1 MITHTTKENKMTEQ
15 RASLT
20 EEYIGYPGCTCP
32 PNTNPW
38 GNDICAVCE
47 EVRND
52 EAAQDALIKYCQVCD
67 GGHDG
72 GEFGE
77 LCPANGPR
85 WFEPSDPRDL
95 YDEPQVSGTTSEV
108 WW

>member
-1 MITHTTKENKMTEQ
+1 MYEDCCNYEEQ
-15 RASLT
+15 
-20 EEYIGYPGCTCP
+20 GGCP
-32 PNTNPW
+32 
-38 GNDICAVCE
+38 IC
-47 EVRND
+47 D
-52 EAAQDALIKYCQVCD
+52 PQPKYCLVCD

-77 LCPANGPR
+77 LCPSNGPG

-95 YDEPQVSGTTSEV
+95 YDEPQAAGTTTEV

>member
-1 MITHTTKENKMTEQ
+1 MKEQ

-20 EEYIGYPGCTCP
+20 EEHIGYPGCTCGP
-32 PNTNPW
+32 DARW
-38 GNDICAVCE
+38 DALCAICE
-47 EVRND
+47 EVLND
-52 EAAQDALIKYCQVCD
+52 EAAQDALITYCTVCD

-95 YDEPQVSGTTSEV
+95 DDQFELSASGNQRTPAA
-108 WW
+108 WF

>member
-1 MITHTTKENKMTEQ
+1 MEDAICECPED
-15 RASLT
+15 A
-20 EEYIGYPGCTCP
+20 YYGCP
-32 PNTNPW
+32 
-38 GNDICAVCE
+38 VC
-47 EVRND
+47 D
-52 EAAQDALIKYCQVCD
+52 PQPKYCLVCD

-95 YDEPQVSGTTSEV
+95 GDEPQVTMTTTEV

>member
-1 MITHTTKENKMTEQ
+1 MTEQ

-20 EEYIGYPGCTCP
+20 EEYIGYPGCTCAP
-32 PNTNPW
+32 DVNIW
-38 GNDICAVCE
+38 GDDICAVCK
-47 EVRND
+47 EVRDD
-52 EAAQDALIKYCQVCD
+52 EAAQDALITYCKVCD

-95 YDEPQVSGTTSEV
+95 NDQFELSASGNQRTPED
-108 WW
+108 WF

>member
-1 MITHTTKENKMTEQ
+1 MMITRTTKENKMTEQ

-20 EEYIGYPGCTCP
+20 EEHIGYPGCTCGP
-32 PNTNPW
+32 EARW
-38 GNDICAVCE
+38 DALCVICE
-47 EVRND
+47 EVLND
-52 EAAQDALIKYCQVCD
+52 EAAQDALIKYCTVCD

-95 YDEPQVSGTTSEV
+95 DDQF
-108 WW
+108 

>member
-1 MITHTTKENKMTEQ
+1 MTNED
-15 RASLT
+15 
-20 EEYIGYPGCTCP
+20 EELFAEY
-32 PNTNPW
+32 
-38 GNDICAVCE
+38 ARQE
-47 EVRND
+47 
-52 EAAQDALIKYCQVCD
+52 ALITYCKVCD

-95 YDEPQVSGTTSEV
+95 DDQYEDSGARTSEV

>member
-1 MITHTTKENKMTEQ
+1 MTEQ

-20 EEYIGYPGCTCP
+20 EEHIGYPGCTCL

-38 GNDICAVCE
+38 GDDICPVCK
-47 EVRND
+47 EVRD
-52 EAAQDALIKYCQVCD
+52 DYWASEALIKYCTVCD

-95 YDEPQVSGTTSEV
+95 GDDGQDGNDPTV
-108 WW
+108 WWLLTEVVVND